1 LKLLVS
7 SSDEKEALEAIA
19 GGVDIIDVKNPKEGA
34 LGASFPWTIKRI
46 REIAPEG
53 VEVSC
58 TIGDLP
64 NLPGSVSLA
73 VLGAAAT
80 GVNYVKVGLGGV
92 KTREDAVFLLRN
104 AVRAAKDYDSSI
116 KVAATAYADAA
127 RVGSVN
133 PLLIPEIAAEANAD
147 VAMVDTAVKDGNNLF
162 TFMMNNQLRQLVR
175 EAHDRGLLAAL
186 AGSLRKEQIPRVREL
201 EADIVGLRG
210 AACTNGDRV
219 NGRITRETV
228 RELAIIV
235 RSIEKHNAIVTEG

>member
-1 LKLLVS
+1 MKLLIS
-7 SSDEKEALEAIA
+7 PSDEKEALEAIA

-34 LGASFPWTIKRI
+34 LGASFPWTIRRI

-73 VLGAAAT
+73 ALGAAAT

-92 KTREDAVFLLRN
+92 RTKEDAVFLLQN

-116 KVAATAYADAA
+116 KVVATGYADGA
-127 RVGSVN
+127 RIGSIN
-133 PLLIPEIAAEANAD
+133 PLLIPEIADKANAD
-147 VAMVDTAVKDGNNLF
+147 VAMVDTAVKDGKNLF
-162 TFMMNNQLRQLVR
+162 TFLTIDQLRLIVN
-175 EAHDRGLLAAL
+175 EAHDRSLLTAL

-228 RELAIIV
+228 RELADIV
-235 RSIEKHNAIVTEG
+235 RGIEKQTEVVT